1 MLLDCM
7 YLSFIDFPFNDVHC
21 APDLIPVHVSALDV
35 PASPLGEG
43 EALAIVE
50 HALVVENEALAWRIR
65 SFLYRVV
72 DFRESHACQFF
83 SVTGGI
89 LIIKL
94 LFLSLDRYSSSSIL
108 QSTHLVS
115 SCTPC
120 RNLHCTPGG

>member
-1 MLLDCM
+1 M

-83 SVTGGI
+83 FRNWWNLDYKAFIFIARSIFFFIDSSVYSPGFI
-89 LIIKL
+89 L
-94 LFLSLDRYSSSSIL
+94 YSM
-108 QSTHLVS
+108 
-115 SCTPC
+115 
-120 RNLHCTPGG
+120 